1 MSLFNKNNLLIYSTV
16 IISIF
21 FLTLLWDSVSLPFKD
36 VSHASS
42 YIINK
47 KINPHTD
54 TLRYCLFVGIPLF
67 LYILTSFLIKTEQ
80 NNFTLNDANNYESY
94 GFINGKVL
102 IIINIL
108 ILFIL
113 FDFFSFKIFLKPET
127 SMIRSFFCG

>member
-42 YIINK
+42 YIINI

-54 TLRYCLFVGIPLF
+54 TLRY
-67 LYILTSFLIKTEQ
+67 
-80 NNFTLNDANNYESY
+80 
-94 GFINGKVL
+94 
-102 IIINIL
+102 
-108 ILFIL
+108 
-113 FDFFSFKIFLKPET
+113 
-127 SMIRSFFCG
+127 